1 MLGSL
6 LSTLTVSALALLVP
20 SSVGLLTMG
29 RHAHV
34 AVVDASTRRVR
45 LVVGATL
52 VGLGG
57 LGVSALMGVGPFPA
71 LVVGSLLAGSVLAW
85 SRRLRTWEIRG
96 IVAWA
101 MSSTGVVAFVGWIA
115 ERIATT
121 SVTDVDRVAGG
132 AAWLVL
138 LFAVVRLGS
147 YARGRFA
154 VLAVRGEAS
163 DEEPE
168 RAGLPVP
175 ATLALVA
182 SAGVVAAV
190 AGGTWP
196 GPAPSPVAGT
206 SSGASDGTSRSGR
219 PSPEATMVG
228 TQSASGAEGS
238 STTPATS
245 GASGAAGPTR
255 AAGTTAGEPGDPTA
269 TSSATPTDVQRP
281 TVSSTPDSSQA
292 TKTPGYAK
300 DNPNRP
306 SHASTPGPGSTKQP

>member
-1 MLGSL
+1 VLGSL
-6 LSTLTVSALALLVP
+6 LSTLTVSALVLLVP
-20 SSVGLLTMG
+20 ASVGLLTMG

-34 AVVDASTRRVR
+34 AVVDASTRRAR
-45 LVVGATL
+45 LVVAATV
-52 VGLGG
+52 VGLGA

-71 LVVGSLLAGSVLAW
+71 LLVVSLLAGSVLAW

-101 MSSTGVVAFVGWIA
+101 MSSTGVVAFAGWIA

-121 SVTDVDRVAGG
+121 SVTADDRVIGG
-132 AAWLVL
+132 AAWFVL

-154 VLAVRGEAS
+154 GLAVRGEDR
-163 DEEPE
+163 DEQAE

-175 ATLALVA
+175 AALAFVA

-196 GPAPSPVAGT
+196 GHVPSPVAGT
-206 SSGASDGTSRSGR
+206 SSGSSDGTTRSGR
-219 PSPEATMVG
+219 PSPEATMVA
-228 TQSASGAEGS
+228 TRSASGAEGS
-238 STTPATS
+238 PTTPATS
-245 GASGAAGPTR
+245 GTSGAAGPTGV
-255 AAGTTAGEPGDPTA
+255 AGTPRGEPGDPTT
-269 TSSATPTDVQRP
+269 TSSATPTDVQTP
-281 TVSSTPDSSQA
+281 SVSSTPESSQA

-300 DNPNRP
+300 ENPNRP
-306 SHASTPGPGSTKQP
+306 SHAPTPGPGSTKQP

>member
-1 MLGSL
+1 VLGSL
-6 LSTLTVSALALLVP
+6 LSTMTVSALVLLVP
-20 SSVGLLTMG
+20 ASVGVLTMG

-34 AVVDASTRRVR
+34 AVVDASTRRVH
-45 LVVGATL
+45 LVVAATL
-52 VGLGG
+52 VGLGA
-57 LGVSALMGVGPFPA
+57 LGVSALMGVGPFLA
-71 LVVGSLLAGSVLAW
+71 LLVGSLLAGSVLAW

-101 MSSTGVVAFVGWIA
+101 MSSTGVVAFLGWIA

-121 SVTDVDRVAGG
+121 SVTAVDRVIGG

-147 YARGRFA
+147 FAHGRLEG
-154 VLAVRGEAS
+154 LAVRGEAS
-163 DEEPE
+163 DEQPE

-190 AGGTWP
+190 AGGPWP
-196 GPAPSPVAGT
+196 GHAPSPVAGT
-206 SSGASDGTSRSGR
+206 SSGASDGTSRPGR
-219 PSPEATMVG
+219 PSPEATMIA
-228 TQSASGAEGS
+228 TRSASGAAGS
-238 STTPATS
+238 PTATATS
-245 GASGAAGPTR
+245 GASGGAGPT
-255 AAGTTAGEPGDPTA
+255 GEPGDPNT
-269 TSSATPTDVQRP
+269 TSSATPTGVQSP
-281 TVSSTPDSSQA
+281 TVSSAPESSQG

>member
-6 LSTLTVSALALLVP
+6 LSTLTVSALVLLVP
-20 SSVGLLTMG
+20 ASVGLLTMG

-45 LVVGATL
+45 LVVAATL
-52 VGLGG
+52 VGLGA

-71 LVVGSLLAGSVLAW
+71 LLVGSLLAGSVLAW

-101 MSSTGVVAFVGWIA
+101 MSSTGVLAFVWWVAG
-115 ERIATT
+115 RIATT
-121 SVTDVDRVAGG
+121 SVTAADRVVGG
-132 AAWLVL
+132 VAWLVL

-147 YARGRFA
+147 FARGRLA
-154 VLAVRGEAS
+154 GLAVRGEAS
-163 DEEPE
+163 DEQPE

-190 AGGTWP
+190 AGGPWP
-196 GPAPSPVAGT
+196 GHAPSPVAGT

-219 PSPEATMVG
+219 PSPEATMVA
-228 TQSASGAEGS
+228 TRSASGPAGSPS
-238 STTPATS
+238 STATS
-245 GASGAAGPTR
+245 GASGGAGPT
-255 AAGTTAGEPGDPTA
+255 GGPGDPT
-269 TSSATPTDVQRP
+269 TTTSATPTDVQGS
-281 TVSSTPDSSQA
+281 TVSSAPESSQG
-292 TKTPGYAK
+292 TKTPGYEK
-300 DNPNRP
+300 DKPNRP
-306 SHASTPGPGSTKQP
+306 SHASTRGPGSTKQP

>member
-6 LSTLTVSALALLVP
+6 LSTLTVSALVLLVP
-20 SSVGLLTMG
+20 ASVGLLTMG

-45 LVVGATL
+45 LVVAATV
-52 VGLGG
+52 VGLGA
-57 LGVSALMGVGPFPA
+57 LGVSALMGVGPFPG
-71 LVVGSLLAGSVLAW
+71 LLVGSLLAGSVLAW

-101 MSSTGVVAFVGWIA
+101 MSSTGVVAFVGWVA
-115 ERIATT
+115 ERIAST
-121 SVTDVDRVAGG
+121 SVTAVDRVVGG

-147 YARGRFA
+147 FARGRLA
-154 VLAVRGEAS
+154 GLAVRGEAL
-163 DEEPE
+163 DEQPE
-168 RAGLPVP
+168 RTGLPLP

-190 AGGTWP
+190 AGGPWP
-196 GPAPSPVAGT
+196 GHAPSPVAGT
-206 SSGASDGTSRSGR
+206 SSGAADGTSRSGG
-219 PSPEATMVG
+219 PSPEATMVA
-228 TQSASGAEGS
+228 TRSASGAAGS
-238 STTPATS
+238 PTATATS
-245 GASGAAGPTR
+245 GASGGAGPT
-255 AAGTTAGEPGDPTA
+255 GEPGDPT
-269 TSSATPTDVQRP
+269 TTTSATPTDVQGP
-281 TVSSTPDSSQA
+281 TVSSTPESSQG
-292 TKTPGYAK
+292 TKTPGYEK

>member
-6 LSTLTVSALALLVP
+6 LSTLTVSALVLLVP
-20 SSVGLLTMG
+20 ASVGLLTMG

-45 LVVGATL
+45 LVMAATL
-52 VGLGG
+52 IGLGA

-71 LVVGSLLAGSVLAW
+71 LLVGSLLAGSVLAW

-101 MSSTGVVAFVGWIA
+101 MSSTGVVALVGWIA

-121 SVTDVDRVAGG
+121 SVTVVDRVVGG

-147 YARGRFA
+147 FARGRLA
-154 VLAVRGEAS
+154 GLAVRGEAS
-163 DEEPE
+163 DEQPE

-190 AGGTWP
+190 AGGPWP
-196 GPAPSPVAGT
+196 GHAPSPVAGT
-206 SSGASDGTSRSGR
+206 SSGASDGTSRSGP
-219 PSPEATMVG
+219 PSPEATMV
-228 TQSASGAEGS
+228 
-238 STTPATS
+238 ATRS
-245 GASGAAGPTR
+245 ASGAAGSPTATATSG
-255 AAGTTAGEPGDPTA
+255 AAGGAGPTGVTGEPGDPT
-269 TSSATPTDVQRP
+269 TTTSATPTDVQGP
-281 TVSSTPDSSQA
+281 TVSSAPESSQG

>member
-6 LSTLTVSALALLVP
+6 LSTLTVSALVLLVP
-20 SSVGLLTMG
+20 ASVGLLTMG

-45 LVVGATL
+45 LVVAATL
-52 VGLGG
+52 VGLGA

-71 LVVGSLLAGSVLAW
+71 LLVGSLLAGTVLAW

-121 SVTDVDRVAGG
+121 SVTAVDRVVGG

-147 YARGRFA
+147 FARGRLA
-154 VLAVRGEAS
+154 GLAVRSEAS
-163 DEEPE
+163 DEQPE

-190 AGGTWP
+190 AGGPWP
-196 GPAPSPVAGT
+196 GHAPSPVAGT

-219 PSPEATMVG
+219 PSPEATMVA
-228 TQSASGAEGS
+228 TRSASGAAGS
-238 STTPATS
+238 PTGTATS
-245 GASGAAGPTR
+245 GASGGAGP
-255 AAGTTAGEPGDPTA
+255 AGVTGEPGDPIT
-269 TSSATPTDVQRP
+269 TSSATPTDVQGP
-281 TVSSTPDSSQA
+281 TVSSAPESSQG
-292 TKTPGYAK
+292 TKTPGYDK

>member
-6 LSTLTVSALALLVP
+6 LSTLTVSALVLLVP
-20 SSVGLLTMG
+20 ASVGLLTMG

-45 LVVGATL
+45 LVVAATL
-52 VGLGG
+52 VGLGA

-71 LVVGSLLAGSVLAW
+71 LLVGSLLAGSVLAW

-101 MSSTGVVAFVGWIA
+101 MSSTGVLAFVGWVA
-115 ERIATT
+115 GRIATT
-121 SVTDVDRVAGG
+121 SVTAADRVVGG
-132 AAWLVL
+132 VAWLVL

-147 YARGRFA
+147 FARGRLA
-154 VLAVRGEAS
+154 GLAVRGEAS
-163 DEEPE
+163 DEQPE

-190 AGGTWP
+190 AGGPWP
-196 GPAPSPVAGT
+196 GHAPSPVAGT

-219 PSPEATMVG
+219 PSPEATMVA
-228 TQSASGAEGS
+228 TRSASGPAGSPS
-238 STTPATS
+238 STATS
-245 GASGAAGPTR
+245 GASGGAGPT
-255 AAGTTAGEPGDPTA
+255 GGPGDPT
-269 TSSATPTDVQRP
+269 TTTSATPTDVQGP
-281 TVSSTPDSSQA
+281 TVSSAPESSQG
-292 TKTPGYAK
+292 TKTPGYEK
-300 DNPNRP
+300 DKPNRP
-306 SHASTPGPGSTKQP
+306 SHASTRGPGSTKQP

>member
-1 MLGSL
+1 VLGSL
-6 LSTLTVSALALLVP
+6 LSTLTVSALVLLVP
-20 SSVGLLTMG
+20 ASVGLLTMG

-45 LVVGATL
+45 LVVAATL
-52 VGLGG
+52 VGLGA

-71 LVVGSLLAGSVLAW
+71 LLVGSLLAGSVLAW

-115 ERIATT
+115 ERIVTT
-121 SVTDVDRVAGG
+121 SVTALDRVVGG

-138 LFAVVRLGS
+138 LFAVVRLAS
-147 YARGRFA
+147 FARGRLEG
-154 VLAVRGEAS
+154 LAVRGEAS
-163 DEEPE
+163 DEQPE

-190 AGGTWP
+190 AGGPWP
-196 GPAPSPVAGT
+196 GHAPSPVAGT
-206 SSGASDGTSRSGR
+206 SSGDSDGTSRSGP
-219 PSPEATMVG
+219 PSPEATMVA
-228 TQSASGAEGS
+228 TRSASGAAGS
-238 STTPATS
+238 PTATATS
-245 GASGAAGPTR
+245 GASGAARPT
-255 AAGTTAGEPGDPTA
+255 GVTGEAGDPT
-269 TSSATPTDVQRP
+269 TTTSATPTDVQGP
-281 TVSSTPDSSQA
+281 TVSSAPESSQG

-300 DNPNRP
+300 DNSNRP
-306 SHASTPGPGSTKQP
+306 SHAATPGPGSTEQP

>member
-6 LSTLTVSALALLVP
+6 LSTLTVSALVLLVP
-20 SSVGLLTMG
+20 ASVGLLTMG

-45 LVVGATL
+45 LVVAATL
-52 VGLGG
+52 VGLGA

-71 LVVGSLLAGSVLAW
+71 LLVGSLLAGSVLAW

-101 MSSTGVVAFVGWIA
+101 MSSTGFVAFVGWIA

-121 SVTDVDRVAGG
+121 SVTAVDRVVGG

-138 LFAVVRLGS
+138 LFAAVRLRS

-163 DEEPE
+163 DEQPE

-190 AGGTWP
+190 AGGPWP
-196 GPAPSPVAGT
+196 GHAPSPVAGT

-219 PSPEATMVG
+219 PSSEATMVA
-228 TQSASGAEGS
+228 TRSPSGAAGS
-238 STTPATS
+238 PTAPATS
-245 GASGAAGPTR
+245 GASGGAGPTGVTG
-255 AAGTTAGEPGDPTA
+255 APGGEPDDPT
-269 TSSATPTDVQRP
+269 TTTSATPTDSP
-281 TVSSTPDSSQA
+281 TGSSTPESSQG
-292 TKTPGYAK
+292 TKTPGYDK

-306 SHASTPGPGSTKQP
+306 SHASTPRPGSTKQP

>member
-6 LSTLTVSALALLVP
+6 LSTLTVSALVLLVP
-20 SSVGLLTMG
+20 ASVGLLTMG

-45 LVVGATL
+45 LVVAATL
-52 VGLGG
+52 VGLGA

-71 LVVGSLLAGSVLAW
+71 LLVGSLLAGSVLAW

-121 SVTDVDRVAGG
+121 SVTAVDRVVGG

-138 LFAVVRLGS
+138 LFAVVRLGGF
-147 YARGRFA
+147 ARGRLA
-154 VLAVRGEAS
+154 GLAVRGEAS
-163 DEEPE
+163 DEQPE

-190 AGGTWP
+190 AGGPWP
-196 GPAPSPVAGT
+196 GHAPSPVAGT
-206 SSGASDGTSRSGR
+206 SSGAADSTSRSGR
-219 PSPEATMVG
+219 PSPEATMVA
-228 TQSASGAEGS
+228 TRSASEAAGS
-238 STTPATS
+238 PTATATS
-245 GASGAAGPTR
+245 GASGGAGPT
-255 AAGTTAGEPGDPTA
+255 GGPGDPT
-269 TSSATPTDVQRP
+269 TTTSATPTDVQGP
-281 TVSSTPDSSQA
+281 TVSSAPQSSQG
-292 TKTPGYAK
+292 TKTPGYEK
-300 DNPNRP
+300 DKPNRP
-306 SHASTPGPGSTKQP
+306 SHASTRGPGSTKQP